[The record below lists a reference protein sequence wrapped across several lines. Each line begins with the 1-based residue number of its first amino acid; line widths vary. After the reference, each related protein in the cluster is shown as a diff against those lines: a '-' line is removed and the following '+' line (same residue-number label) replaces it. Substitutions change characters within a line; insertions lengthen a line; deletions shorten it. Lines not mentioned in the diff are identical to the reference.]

1 MSDSSIIRG
10 IEEILSTLDH
20 IYPHIHYYYYFPFD
34 FCRYYEIGFNTLEE
48 HTLVLC
54 GELCIDRTK
63 FV

>member
-1 MSDSSIIRG
+1 M
-10 IEEILSTLDH
+10 ILEGL
-20 IYPHIHYYYYFPFD
+20 YPHWIIFILISTIIIIFLLI

-54 GELCIDRTK
+54 GELCIDKTK